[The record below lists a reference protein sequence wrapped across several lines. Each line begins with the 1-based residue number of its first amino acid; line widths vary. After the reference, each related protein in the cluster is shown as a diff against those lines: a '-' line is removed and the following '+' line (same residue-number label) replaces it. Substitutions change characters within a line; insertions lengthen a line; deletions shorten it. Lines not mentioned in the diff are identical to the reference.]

1 MQKPSALIPQDFIQ
15 ELLARCDIVSLIDER
30 IPLRKKGKS
39 YLACCPFHH
48 EKTPSFNVMADKQFY
63 YCFGCSASGNAISFL
78 IEYERLS
85 FPEAVEQLAER
96 CGLMMPTTGASFSS
110 SSTAPL
116 YDVLDQVTLFY
127 QEQLRKAPHAIHYLQ
142 QRGLTGSTA
151 KKFNLGYAPPGWD
164 NLLKQGFD
172 RQYLKEVGLLLEK
185 EGGGRP
191 YDRFRDRIIFP
202 IRDKRGRI
210 IAFGGRLL
218 KAGEPKYLNS
228 PETRLFHKNK
238 ELYGLDRLY
247 LGQKAPPFIL
257 VVEGYM
263 DVLALHQANIPQCVA
278 TLGTATRA
286 EQIRRL
292 FSLTQEVIFCFDG
305 DSAGRKAAWRVLE
318 MSLSVLQDG
327 YSLRFLIL
335 PEGEDPDSFVRKK
348 SRAAFMECLDQAQ
361 YLGDFLFEGCL
372 EQIDMTQLEGKA
384 RFVKRVVPL
393 LEQISPG
400 ILQYKLFEKLATFV
414 NMDTQTLKQLA
425 GSMIVPVQ
433 KNKTVRKP
441 AAYPAALSPMR
452 LAIALIVQHP
462 ELVHTLSELQIQA
475 LSTLNLPGSELLID
489 LITRLKTLPVLN
501 SGQLLEYFR
510 HDSARTQILT
520 SLLHYPLSIPPTGL
534 EREFHDL
541 LRHLEKETVQKKIDQ
556 LLQKGKQFALTEG
569 EKKQLYQLILSAQPE
584 KQ

>member
-1 MQKPSALIPQDFIQ
+1 MQKPSALIPQEFIQ

-78 IEYERLS
+78 IEYGRLS

-96 CGLMMPTTGASFSS
+96 CGLTMPATGSSFSA

-116 YDVLDQVTLFY
+116 YEMLDQVTQFY
-127 QEQLRKAPHAIHYLQ
+127 QEQLRKTPHAIHYLQ
-142 QRGLTGSTA
+142 QRGLTGATA

-172 RQYLKEVGLLLEK
+172 RQRLKEVGLLLEK
-185 EGGGRP
+185 ESGGRP

-247 LGQKAPPFIL
+247 LGQQSLPFIL

-263 DVLALHQANIPQCVA
+263 DVLALHQADIPQCVA
-278 TLGTATRA
+278 TLGTATNA

-318 MSLSVLQDG
+318 MSLGVLQDG

-335 PEGEDPDSFVRKK
+335 PEGEDPDSFVCKK
-348 SRAAFMECLDQAQ
+348 GQAAFMECLEQAQ

-400 ILQYKLFEKLATFV
+400 ILQHKLFEKLAIFV
-414 NMDTQTLKQLA
+414 NMDTQTLKQLT
-425 GSMIVPVQ
+425 GSTIVPVQ

-441 AAYPAALSPMR
+441 ATYPAALSPMR

-462 ELVHTLSELQIQA
+462 ELVHTLSEPQIQA
-475 LSTLNLPGSELLID
+475 LSTLDLPGSELLMD
-489 LITRLKTLPVLN
+489 LVTRLKTLLVLN

-520 SLLHYPLSIPPTGL
+520 SLLHYPLSIPHTGL

-556 LLQKGKQFALTEG
+556 LLQKGKQFALTEA